1 MTTLNPSE
9 ATSLALHTLT
19 SQIRNIL
26 LMPDGPAKAAI
37 GGFETL
43 LTANLTMIS
52 EAANAHIDEF
62 NTLIGELEGRD
73 GELLTQAALV
83 SELRQQVAEAEQQ
96 LADAQ
101 ETAVAKQ
108 DAAEAA
114 IYAVTRKADGT
125 QAHLNAA
132 NIQIRE
138 LDRQLKALRAL
149 DPEGLKRKV
158 AEQRKK
164 LDERLTAINAHK
176 NEISGYRRE
185 NIRLSRNVTEL
196 TAIID
201 QQQAEQVQRQLVIDD
216 MARFKEVSLL
226 WGKHLRKHYTDE
238 QGIRWNIYLVENG
251 IQSDKPYLLND
262 LDWKLHAMRSD
273 ATGCTVMLSEWLS
286 PVFPGAV
293 AQHIPMEAIH
303 DIHAFM
309 LDALALTHPQLQPRA
324 EWAQTVHISELGLN
338 AKVQGLLT
346 EAGITD
352 LWKLMVNQSDKLL
365 AIKGI
370 GTKLADQIISAGQA
384 AVRQWEKEQAETS
397 QQPEQQKEAA

>member
-9 ATSLALHTLT
+9 ATSLALNTLT

-37 GGFETL
+37 GSFETL

-62 NTLIGELEGRD
+62 NGLIDQLEARD

-83 SELRQQVAEAEQQ
+83 SELRQKINDTEQQ
-96 LADAQ
+96 LADAREAACAEQ
-101 ETAVAKQ
+101 E
-108 DAAEAA
+108 AAEAA
-114 IYAVTRKADGT
+114 LYAATRKADGT

-138 LDRQLKALRAL
+138 LERQIKALRAL

-176 NEISGYRRE
+176 NEISGYRRDT
-185 NIRLSRNVTEL
+185 IRLSRNVAEL

-201 QQQAEQVQRQLVIDD
+201 QQQAEQALRQQVIDD

-324 EWAQTVHISELGLN
+324 EWAQTVHISELGLSS
-338 AKVQGLLT
+338 KVQGLLA

-370 GTKLADQIISAGQA
+370 GAKLAEQIISAGQA
-384 AVRQWEKEQAETS
+384 AVRQWEAQRNTDTMDA
-397 QQPEQQKEAA
+397 QHQEAA

>member
-9 ATSLALHTLT
+9 ATSLALNTLT

-37 GGFETL
+37 GSFESL
-43 LTANLTMIS
+43 RTANLTMIS

-185 NIRLSRNVTEL
+185 NIRPSRNVTEL

-324 EWAQTVHISELGLN
+324 ELAQTVHISELGLN

-370 GTKLADQIISAGQA
+370 GTKLAEQIISAGQA

>member
-9 ATSLALHTLT
+9 ATSLALNTLT

-37 GGFETL
+37 GSFESL

-286 PVFPGAV
+286 LVFPGAV